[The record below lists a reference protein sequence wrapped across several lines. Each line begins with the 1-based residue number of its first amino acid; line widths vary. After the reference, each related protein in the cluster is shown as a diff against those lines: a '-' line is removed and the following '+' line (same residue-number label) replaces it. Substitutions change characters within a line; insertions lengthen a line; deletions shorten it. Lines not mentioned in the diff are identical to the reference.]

1 MSTGGR
7 TPIRDTHQAAADSVK
22 EEGWVT
28 MGCVFSGYY
37 LDLGAK
43 HQLSVLSACKWEGP
57 KASTKILVVICSYL

>member
-28 MGCVFSGYY
+28 MGCVFSGYN

-43 HQLSVLSACKWEGP
+43 HQLSRVLSACKWEGRHP
-57 KASTKILVVICSYL
+57 QKSW